1 MNDLTILEFSI
12 DKSNQTYVTEEALSY
27 FDSIEHDLYQI
38 ANDIYKMQK
47 GKDLSLTPDTAGEA
61 MRIMDK
67 IDELREVM
75 RHCNHNNSQNAK
87 CVIGVKDILIKFKYI
102 KALMLNGE
110 EETRNDGV
118 MLFTKTAFLYS
129 AEEQK
134 EFVDMLNADELN
146 YVMQIAKQE
155 RTVIDKV
162 VTNSKMFEF
171 AKAKMKQL
179 GDELDNYICF

>member
-12 DKSNQTYVTEEALSY
+12 DKSNQTYVTEDALSY

-38 ANDIYKMQK
+38 ANDIYKVQT

-102 KALMLNGE
+102 KALMLNGD
-110 EETRNDGV
+110 EETRNGGV
-118 MLFTKTAFLYS
+118 ILFTKTAFLYS
-129 AEEQK
+129 EDEQE
-134 EFVDMLNADELN
+134 EFVSMLNADELD
-146 YVMQIAKQE
+146 YIMQIAKQE
-155 RTVIDKV
+155 RTIMEKV
-162 VTNSKMFEF
+162 VTKSKMFEF
-171 AKAKMKQL
+171 VRAKMKQL
-179 GDELDNYICF
+179 GDDPR

>member
-38 ANDIYKMQK
+38 ANDIYKVQT
-47 GKDLSLTPDTAGEA
+47 GKDLSLTPDTVGEA

-110 EETRNDGV
+110 KETRNDGV

-129 AEEQK
+129 EEEQK
-134 EFVDMLNADELN
+134 AFVNMLNADELN
-146 YVMQIAKQE
+146 YIKQIAEQE
-155 RTVIDKV
+155 RTIIDKV

-171 AKAKMKQL
+171 VKAKMEQL
-179 GDELDNYICF
+179 GDDPR

>member
-12 DKSNQTYVTEEALSY
+12 DKSNQTYVTEDALSY

-38 ANDIYKMQK
+38 ANDIYKVQT

-75 RHCNHNNSQNAK
+75 RHCNRNNSQNAK

-102 KALMLNGE
+102 RLYYANCQ
-110 EETRNDGV
+110 TRRN
-118 MLFTKTAFLYS
+118 
-129 AEEQK
+129 
-134 EFVDMLNADELN
+134 N
-146 YVMQIAKQE
+146 YREGCNKIKNV
-155 RTVIDKV
+155 
-162 VTNSKMFEF
+162 
-171 AKAKMKQL
+171 
-179 GDELDNYICF
+179 

>member
-38 ANDIYKMQK
+38 ANDIYKVQT
-47 GKDLSLTPDTAGEA
+47 GKDLSLTPETAGEA
-61 MRIMDK
+61 
-67 IDELREVM
+67 M

-87 CVIGVKDILIKFKYI
+87 CIIGVKDILIKFKYI
-102 KALMLNGE
+102 KALMLNGD

-118 MLFTKTAFLYS
+118 MLFTKTAFLYL

>member
-38 ANDIYKMQK
+38 ANDIYKVQT

-67 IDELREVM
+67 IYELREVM

-87 CVIGVKDILIKFKYI
+87 CIIGVKDILIKFKYI
-102 KALMLNGE
+102 KALMLNGGMKRQ
-110 EETRNDGV
+110 ET
-118 MLFTKTAFLYS
+118 MELCYLPKLLFYIQ
-129 AEEQK
+129 QK
-134 EFVDMLNADELN
+134 
-146 YVMQIAKQE
+146 
-155 RTVIDKV
+155 
-162 VTNSKMFEF
+162 SK
-171 AKAKMKQL
+171 KNL
-179 GDELDNYICF
+179 WIC

>member
-12 DKSNQTYVTEEALSY
+12 DKSNDKLNQTYVTEEELSY
-27 FDSIEHDLYQI
+27 FDSIEHDLNQI
-38 ANDIYKMQK
+38 AEHIYKVQT
-47 GKDLSLTPDTAGEA
+47 GKDLELVPGTFEDA
-61 MRIMDK
+61 MRITNK
-67 IDELREVM
+67 IEELRKDME
-75 RHCNHNNSQNAK
+75 HCNHTNSQNAK

-134 EFVDMLNADELN
+134 EFADMLNANELD
-146 YVMQIAKQE
+146 YIMQIAKQE
-155 RTVIDKV
+155 RTIIDKV
-162 VTNSKMFEF
+162 VTKSKMFEF
-171 AKAKMKQL
+171 VKAKMKQL
-179 GDELDNYICF
+179 GDEPR

>member
-1 MNDLTILEFSI
+1 MFCSNYILSGI
-12 DKSNQTYVTEEALSY
+12 LDKCIIFTKKCWDFFTPT
-27 FDSIEHDLYQI
+27 FIIEP
-38 ANDIYKMQK
+38 
-47 GKDLSLTPDTAGEA
+47 KDLSLTPDTAGEA

-134 EFVDMLNADELN
+134 EFADMLNANELD
-146 YVMQIAKQE
+146 YIMQIAKQE
-155 RTVIDKV
+155 RTIIDKV
-162 VTNSKMFEF
+162 VTKSKMFEF
-171 AKAKMKQL
+171 VKAKMKQL
-179 GDELDNYICF
+179 GDEPR

>member
-38 ANDIYKMQK
+38 ANDIYKVQT
-47 GKDLSLTPDTAGEA
+47 GKDLSLTPETAGEA

-102 KALMLNGE
+102 KALMLNWKSLSEGF
-110 EETRNDGV
+110 
-118 MLFTKTAFLYS
+118 LFLDFYDKITKTKFS
-129 AEEQK
+129 K
-134 EFVDMLNADELN
+134 E
-146 YVMQIAKQE
+146 
-155 RTVIDKV
+155 
-162 VTNSKMFEF
+162 
-171 AKAKMKQL
+171 
-179 GDELDNYICF
+179 YIYNRKRN

>member
-38 ANDIYKMQK
+38 ANDIYKVQT
-47 GKDLSLTPDTAGEA
+47 GKDLSLTPDTVGEA

-87 CVIGVKDILIKFKYI
+87 CIIGGKDILIKFKYI

-110 EETRNDGV
+110 KETRNDGV

-129 AEEQK
+129 EEEQK
-134 EFVDMLNADELN
+134 AFVNMLNADELN
-146 YVMQIAKQE
+146 YIKQIAEQE
-155 RTVIDKV
+155 RTIIDKV

-171 AKAKMKQL
+171 VKAKMEQL
-179 GDELDNYICF
+179 GDDPR